1 MPDPII
7 QSAVQTVGAGVSAT
21 PDTALPSGAPSAD
34 VVQRFEDAMQSNG
47 GASNPNMAA
56 DMPHEVVYI
65 QPAQSTPTLGDAI
78 LNSLDQAKGSYD
90 AKVDQLNKTL
100 ETVGDNMSMQDMMRL
115 QFDLMQVG
123 LQQDLTSKVAD
134 KVSQGVQTMFK
145 NQ

>member
-21 PDTALPSGAPSAD
+21 PDTALPSGLPNAD
-34 VVQRFEDAMQSNG
+34 VVQRFENAMQSNG
-47 GASNPNMAA
+47 GATNPGMAV
-56 DMPHEVVYI
+56 DIPNEVVYI

-123 LQQDLTSKVAD
+123 LQQDLTAKVAD